1 MGVRSTYSE
10 NPQLTGLDPAACIR
24 NDVLVILGAIGPPW
38 TLSLQRLRSKVRMM
52 FVTDLVRRNTIC
64 TLRVCLLLGGA
75 LLPLVES
82 FAASFPSRSIRMIV
96 PVAAG
101 GPTDLLARAMTP
113 KLSEALGQQ
122 VIVDNRAG
130 ANGNIGME
138 IAARSSPDGLTWVLA
153 TAGHLTV
160 NPVSKWGRVHISE
173 NPDLTQR
180 LVGRQF
186 RFRSWRRTCRL
197 TIRRRPTCISSFQKM
212 TNFG

>member
-52 FVTDLVRRNTIC
+52 FVTDLVRRHTIC

-130 ANGNIGME
+130 ANGNIG
-138 IAARSSPDGLTWVLA
+138 
-153 TAGHLTV
+153 
-160 NPVSKWGRVHISE
+160 VSKWGRVHISE